1 MKSLLALLLC
11 LCLTAVGAPTAAG
24 LVPAQ
29 ASIGSGAGLQMGPQM
44 GPPALGQTIAAQEN
58 VQAGPMGPPAPFGLS
73 EASMP
78 LGMGSSDG
86 LDSAAGGGS
95 TAIEIALILTLL
107 SVLPALLI
115 TVTCFTRIVIVLSFV
130 RRAMS
135 INELPPNPVLIG
147 LALFLTAFVMGPIL
161 GNIYNAAWVP
171 YQDGALTAGEA
182 GDAAWD
188 ELSGFLLAN
197 TRQSEIELFEDIAS
211 GSVFAADEAATAGTT
226 AGEAIAAG
234 AEAPPMRVVIPA
246 FILSEL
252 KTAFQMGFLLFLP
265 FLVIDI
271 VVSSVLLSMGMF
283 MLPPAMISTPFKVL
297 LFVMVDG
304 WHLVVSSLV
313 TSFVA

>member
-1 MKSLLALLLC
+1 MKTLLSLLMCLWLVVLAPANAQGQTAL
-11 LCLTAVGAPTAAG
+11 
-24 LVPAQ
+24 Q
-29 ASIGSGAGLQMGPQM
+29 DSMQ
-44 GPPALGQTIAAQEN
+44 GPPVPSA
-58 VQAGPMGPPAPFGLS
+58 LS
-73 EASMP
+73 EGVFGP
-78 LGMGSSDG
+78 G
-86 LDSAAGGGS
+86 LDFGVGEAGMRMNSDEPQGSS

-147 LALFLTAFVMGPIL
+147 LALFLTSFVMGPIL
-161 GNIYNAAWVP
+161 TNIYNAAWVP
-171 YQDGALTAGEA
+171 YQAEELTAS
-182 GDAAWD
+182 DASDVAWD

-197 TRQSEIELFEDIAS
+197 TRQSEIELFEQIAS
-211 GSVFAADEAATAGTT
+211 GSVFAAETAESAAKTASGATA
-226 AGEAIAAG
+226 ADALQDG
-234 AEAPPMRVVIPA
+234 AEAPPMRVVVPA

-283 MLPPAMISTPFKVL
+283 MLPPAMISTPFKIL

-304 WHLVVSSLV
+304 WHLVISSLV